1 MVGFRTK
8 TPFGYGE
15 YLRAS
20 FYTGMTVEEQ
30 KERSASV
37 EKSLESVTAA
47 GMALDIEI
55 GFIVTVE
62 TETEAGVRF
71 SNTATS

>member
-20 FYTGMTVEEQ
+20 FYTGMTVEDADTLAAYMRHFQIEWSQ
-30 KERSASV
+30 K
-37 EKSLESVTAA
+37 
-47 GMALDIEI
+47 
-55 GFIVTVE
+55 
-62 TETEAGVRF
+62 
-71 SNTATS
+71 